1 MYKTGQS
8 SCSRAANSS
17 AAQREGIPTVVEMAN
32 PRRLHSL
39 RTAWELRRFSA
50 SCVLR
55 RFASWVWLSVMAH
68 SWVCRGFVAA
78 NHRDDFS
85 MLCAASLEFL
95 SMIRDTYRDTHP
107 NRRMKLGSSNSIFS
121 LLNTNSFCNRQ
132 HQGKLIIA
140 TA

>member
-55 RFASWVWLSVMAH
+55 GFAFVGLVVSYGTFVGLSWLCSRDTIAMKSWVWQ
-68 SWVCRGFVAA
+68 
-78 NHRDDFS
+78 
-85 MLCAASLEFL
+85 
-95 SMIRDTYRDTHP
+95 THEQNP
-107 NRRMKLGSSNSIFS
+107 RH
-121 LLNTNSFCNRQ
+121 FCLFPRVEIDAV
-132 HQGKLIIA
+132 L
-140 TA
+140 T